1 MDRVLRRIVEV
12 VVLPP
17 AGPLWLVLLGAALLP
32 TRFKRFARWALAFGL
47 VALFLLSLPI
57 VEGWLMSSV
66 DRHPALDIEA
76 TWPSADAIVVL
87 GAGVQ
92 WGSREWG
99 YDAPGPM
106 AVARLRYA
114 AEVHRRTSL
123 PLLVT
128 GYTGDGMRDVME
140 RDFQR
145 PVRWIEDQS
154 YDTWE
159 NAFKTAELL
168 AAEAPG
174 VRRVYLVTH
183 FWHMPRSVLA
193 FEAAGFEPIPAPMGF
208 SGPAP
213 HATWLDGLRPQASPL
228 LTSKLIMREWVGLL
242 WYGWLAARTDPE
254 DSPFAP
260 AA

>member
-17 AGPLWLVLLGAALLP
+17 AGPLWLMLLGSALLP
-32 TRFKRFARWALAFGL
+32 TRFKRLGRWALFVGL
-47 VALFLLSLPI
+47 AALFALSLPL
-57 VEGWLMSSV
+57 VEGWLMASV
-66 DRHPALDIEA
+66 DRYAPLSAEGE
-76 TWPSADAIVVL
+76 WPQAAAIVVL

-99 YDAPGPM
+99 YDAPNQM

-114 AEVHRRTSL
+114 AEVHRRTGL

-128 GYTGDGMRDVME
+128 GYTGGGMKEVME
-140 RDFQR
+140 RDFQL
-145 PVRWIEDQS
+145 PVRWIEDHS

-159 NAFKTAELL
+159 NAINSAELL

-174 VRRVYLVTH
+174 ARRIYLVTH
-183 FWHMPRSVLA
+183 YWHMPRSMLA
-193 FEAAGFEPIPAPMGF
+193 FEAAGFDPVPAPMGF

-213 HATWLDGLRPQASPL
+213 HATWLDGLRPQPSPL
-228 LTSKLIMREWVGLL
+228 LTAKVVTREWVGLL
-242 WYGWLAARTDPE
+242 WYRWLAARAGPDE
-254 DSPFAP
+254 SPFEP
-260 AA
+260 DP